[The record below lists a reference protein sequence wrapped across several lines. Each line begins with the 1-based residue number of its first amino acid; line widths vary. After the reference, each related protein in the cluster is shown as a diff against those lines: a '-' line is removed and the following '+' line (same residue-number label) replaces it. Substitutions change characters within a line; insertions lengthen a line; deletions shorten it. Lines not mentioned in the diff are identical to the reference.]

1 MKPLRGKTEVK
12 FEVKWMLLGFGL
24 HCKSFSYPVTASC
37 PQRISSYSSQLLKA
51 FQLCL
56 LHKIFRVLWDAAFR
70 LCEIIIQKAY
80 SRKDIRSKLKR
91 YLSFW
96 SYSISYFGGAGED
109 EPNWVPEAAENIGRN
124 GTSSE
129 AHRGQLDP
137 LTESEDWIRL
147 IHFRISYFG
156 RLQKLKNLLKWS
168 Y

>member
-1 MKPLRGKTEVK
+1 MK

-24 HCKSFSYPVTASC
+24 HCKSFSYPVTASS

-56 LHKIFRVLWDAAFR
+56 LHKIFSVLWDSAFH

-80 SRKDIRSKLKR
+80 SRKHMCSELKR

-109 EPNWVPEAAENIGRN
+109 EPIWVPEAAENISRN
-124 GTSSE
+124 GTSSVE
-129 AHRGQLDP
+129 HRGQLDP
-137 LTESEDWIRL
+137 LIGSEDWVRL
-147 IHFRISYFG
+147 WYIFPSPVLADCKNWKIS
-156 RLQKLKNLLKWS
+156 
-168 Y
+168 